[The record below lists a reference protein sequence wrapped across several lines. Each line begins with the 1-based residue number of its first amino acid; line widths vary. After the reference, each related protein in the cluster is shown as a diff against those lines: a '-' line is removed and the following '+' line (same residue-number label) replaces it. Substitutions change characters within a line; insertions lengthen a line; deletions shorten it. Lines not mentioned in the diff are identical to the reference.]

1 MAGKPF
7 RPLFDETLLRLGA
20 THPVFV
26 GDRIDTDIIGAGN
39 AGMDSLFVF
48 TGAHGKYDLAAAEPI
63 GRPTHIGYDVSA
75 LLAPVREVE
84 TVGNGFRCAGA
95 EAWMV
100 DGRAVADAVPQDID
114 GQLDLLWC
122 VLHAVW
128 RFQADGKDLLARL
141 DRLR

>member
-1 MAGKPF
+1 
-7 RPLFDETLLRLGA
+7 
-20 THPVFV
+20 
-26 GDRIDTDIIGAGN
+26 
-39 AGMDSLFVF
+39 
-48 TGAHGKYDLAAAEPI
+48 
-63 GRPTHIGYDVSA
+63 
-75 LLAPVREVE
+75 
-84 TVGNGFRCAGA
+84 
-95 EAWMV
+95 MV